1 VAVFRKVVKKS
12 KGGADFGQIAVL
24 LTLLL
29 QRGFGTV
36 VYYLLMLLLLQGLC
50 HPQTGKCRRL

>member
-1 VAVFRKVVKKS
+1 VAVFRKVIKKS

-29 QRGFGTV
+29 QRGEPIVRIGIW
-36 VYYLLMLLLLQGLC
+36 QRDN
-50 HPQTGKCRRL
+50 KRLPN